1 MEKFDG
7 QRNSEK
13 DSVGTY
19 PQKPQ
24 LPLQRTISELPS
36 EDSARVKI
44 ANFDRDSEI
53 LAPKNYQCSK
63 NQIRRHMNS
72 EKRQYARRAGEHGAE
87 AETTAGFGGAAGAG
101 DSDSKPPLPLPA
113 LVPAAA
119 VSPAVAAESD
129 MTAFVALA
137 AAGFGSLSNSP
148 DELERCRKR
157 RSSDAGGM
165 SASASADKDEDDD
178 GDDTEVAGV
187 PSAAGEPAVVAVP

>member
-101 DSDSKPPLPLPA
+101 ESDSKPPLPV

-119 VSPAVAAESD
+119 ESPAVAAESD